1 MAMGW
6 RVAWRRADD
15 GLDPRSL
22 RVLAWPAFKKRDA
35 NPHAALLSEK
45 LRELGVEID
54 DWTPA
59 RAGLR
64 AVDLWH
70 LHHPEGV
77 VYLRSRLRSAL
88 TTLAFCALLSLA
100 RARGTRILWTVHDL
114 GSHDRLHPKLEAWFW
129 RFFVSRVDGY
139 VCLSDGGARLAR
151 ERFPRL
157 RERPGFTVPHGH
169 YRDAYP
175 NQMSRAQARRVLGLP
190 EQARVLLHFGLLRP
204 YKNVPHL
211 IRTFRELPQADAV
224 LLVAG
229 KPYDAIVE
237 REVRGSADGCPR
249 VRLLLQWVP
258 PAEVQHLFVASDLVV
273 LPYRSIL
280 NSGTVFLALSF
291 GRPVLVPDKGAMR
304 EQQERFGAE
313 WIRLYPGEL
322 SARDL
327 AEATAWATR
336 SVRRAAPDLA
346 GLDWASIARQ
356 THAVYE
362 TLLGRGQPAR
372 RFGARPTV
380 GMATPELAEDQ
391 PPFEPGRE

>member
-1 MAMGW
+1 MMARRVGGW
-6 RVAWRRADD
+6 D
-15 GLDPRSL
+15 GAEAAKAASGDPV

-35 NPHAALLSEK
+35 NPHAALLCEK

-64 AVDLWH
+64 PVDLWH
-70 LHHPEGV
+70 LHHPESV
-77 VYLRSRLRSAL
+77 VYQRSSLRSAL

-114 GSHDRLHPKLEAWFW
+114 GSHDRLHPRLEAWFW
-129 RFFVSRVDGY
+129 RFFVSRVDAY
-139 VCLSDGGARLAR
+139 VCLSDGGPRLAR
-151 ERFPRL
+151 QRFPGL
-157 RERPGFTVPHGH
+157 RARPGFTVPHGH

-175 NQMSRAQARRVLGLP
+175 NQVSRAEARRALGLP
-190 EQARVLLHFGLLRP
+190 EDARVLLHFGLMRP

-211 IRTFRELPQADAV
+211 IRTFRERPQPEAI

-237 REVRGSADGCPR
+237 REVRRSADDCPL
-249 VRLLLQWVP
+249 VRLLLRWVP

-273 LPYRSIL
+273 LPYRHIL

-291 GRPVLVPDKGAMR
+291 RRPVLVPDKGAMR

-313 WIRLYPGEL
+313 WVRLYPGDL
-322 SARDL
+322 SAGDL
-327 AEATAWATR
+327 AEATAWATDTAR
-336 SVRRAAPDLA
+336 TAPPDLA
-346 GLDWASIARQ
+346 GLDWESLAEKTYGIYQEMLRAGTSS
-356 THAVYE
+356 
-362 TLLGRGQPAR
+362 
-372 RFGARPTV
+372 FRPTSQS
-380 GMATPELAEDQ
+380 GLASSDDK
-391 PPFEPGRE
+391 P

>member
-1 MAMGW
+1 
-6 RVAWRRADD
+6 VAWRRADD
-15 GLDPRSL
+15 GADRRSL
-22 RVLAWPAFKKRDA
+22 RVLAWPAFNKRDA
-35 NPHAALLSEK
+35 NPHAALLSEG
-45 LRELGVEID
+45 LRELGVEVD

-70 LHHPEGV
+70 LHHPESV
-77 VYLRSRLRSAL
+77 VYLRSRRRSAL
-88 TTLAFCALLSLA
+88 TTLAFCALLALA

-129 RFFVSRVDGY
+129 PFFVSRVDAY
-139 VCLSDGGARLAR
+139 VCLSEGGARLAR
-151 ERFPRL
+151 ERFPGL
-157 RERPGFTVPHGH
+157 RDRPGFTVPHGH

-175 NQMSRAQARRVLGLP
+175 NQVSRTQARRALGLP
-190 EQARVLLHFGLLRP
+190 EQTRVLLHFGLVRP

-211 IRTFRELPQADAV
+211 IRTFRAQPQSEVV

-237 REVRGSADGCPR
+237 REVRLSADGCPQ
-249 VRLLLQWVP
+249 VRLLLRWVP

-313 WIRLYPGEL
+313 WVRLYAGEL
-322 SARDL
+322 SAREL
-327 AEATAWATR
+327 REATAWATGTPR
-336 SVRRAAPDLA
+336 PAPPDLA
-346 GLDWASIARQ
+346 GLDWENVARR
-356 THAVYE
+356 TLAVYQE
-362 TLLGRGQPAR
+362 MLATPDGELAR
-372 RFGARPTV
+372 RAGTRPEV
-380 GMATPELAEDQ
+380 GMATPELSEDQ
-391 PPFEPGRE
+391 APFERGRE